1 MSAYVQVTSG
11 ENDEPMEI
19 PCEED
24 GTLLLSSLAAL
35 FPKACG
41 LRFRNPDTGSMRG
54 IRVSDGKLYP
64 PPAGNDDS
72 TWGTRVY
79 LAVFPKETKRKS
91 TDQGGSPPQKCKRL
105 GDRGGSD
112 LIVLGLPWKTA
123 EDGMRQYFNQF
134 GEVTFVQVKRDGRTG
149 ESKGYGFVRF
159 KEYDAQ
165 EKCLRYDRHE
175 IEGRWCNVRIPNQR
189 DVY

>member
-64 PPAGNDDS
+64 PPAGNSDP

-79 LAVFPKETKRKS
+79 LAVFPK
-91 TDQGGSPPQKCKRL
+91 GSKLVHKLLC
-105 GDRGGSD
+105 D
-112 LIVLGLPWKTA
+112 V
-123 EDGMRQYFNQF
+123 F
-134 GEVTFVQVKRDGRTG
+134 VT
-149 ESKGYGFVRF
+149 
-159 KEYDAQ
+159 
-165 EKCLRYDRHE
+165 
-175 IEGRWCNVRIPNQR
+175 
-189 DVY
+189 